1 MIKAI
6 NSDYIEDVIYT
17 VKKLHGD
24 VEINIIDENLTPE
37 KEIKEELSNIDIF
50 GSRRYFIIRNPKTIL
65 PFAKNIDTEDYIYL
79 HTNKKIKDIDTII
92 GKTLTIEN
100 FIREEFLKYGVSID
114 RNVIKFIVSNI
125 QDNRLSLKN
134 EIKKCVFYIYPE
146 KNINDVSQIKDIL
159 VPDTEIL
166 IWNILNYIVDNSKKD
181 IIKEYKKLKDQN
193 TDSIYILTMV
203 LRQIKIILLVLS
215 MKDNS
220 SIKIMDELKKI
231 KINTSVYGI
240 DRIKRSLDSRNIEK
254 YSKEKLTLIYHKM
267 ITLYSSSNGGKIDID
282 TGLLL
287 LLLFI

>member
-1 MIKAI
+1 MIKTI
-6 NSDYIEDVIYT
+6 NTDYIDDALYT
-17 VKKLHGD
+17 IKKLHGD
-24 VEINIIDENLTPE
+24 VYINIIDEDITPE
-37 KEIKEELSNIDIF
+37 KELKEELSNIDIF

-65 PFAKNIDTEDYIYL
+65 SFAKDIETEDYIYI
-79 HTNKKIKDIDTII
+79 HTNKKVKGIDEILIK
-92 GKTLTIEN
+92 KQTLEN
-100 FIREEFLKYGVSID
+100 FIREEFSRYEVLID
-114 RNVIKFIVSNI
+114 TNVIKFIVSNV

-134 EIKKCVFYIYPE
+134 EIRKCIFYIYPE
-146 KNINDVSQIKDIL
+146 KNIKDIYQIKDIL

-181 IIKEYKKLKDQN
+181 IIQEYKRLKAQN

-220 SIKIMDELKKI
+220 PTKIMEELKKS
-231 KINTSVYGI
+231 KINTSIYGI
-240 DRIKRSLDSRNIEK
+240 NRIKRNIEK
-254 YSKEKLTLIYHKM
+254 YSEDKLTLIYHKM

-287 LLLFI
+287 LLLFM

>member
-24 VEINIIDENLTPE
+24 VEINIIDENITPE

-50 GSRRYFIIRNPKTIL
+50 GSKRYFIIRNPKTIL

-92 GKTLTIEN
+92 GKKLTIEN

-114 RNVIKFIVSNI
+114 INVIKFIVSNI

-146 KNINDVSQIKDIL
+146 KNIQDVSQIKDIL

-231 KINTSVYGI
+231 KINTSIYGI

>member
-24 VEINIIDENLTPE
+24 VEINIIDENVKPE

-100 FIREEFLKYGVSID
+100 FIREEFLKYGVLID
-114 RNVIKFIVSNI
+114 TNVIKFIVSNI

-220 SIKIMDELKKI
+220 SIKIMEELKKI

-240 DRIKRSLDSRNIEK
+240 DRIKKSLDSRNIEK